1 MKVAQFIPAPVRKVV
16 YTVLGTLFTLEA
28 IFDVIPDVL
37 EGTLLQALAAL
48 GFVVAVSNTPD
59 H

>member
-1 MKVAQFIPAPVRKVV
+1 MKVAQFIPAKVRKVV

-28 IFDVIPDVL
+28 IFDTIPDVL
-37 EGTLLQALAAL
+37 EGKLLQALAAL

>member
-1 MKVAQFIPAPVRKVV
+1 MKLAQYIPVKVRKIA

-37 EGTLLQALAAL
+37 EGKLLQALAAL
-48 GFVVAVSNTPD
+48 GFVVAVSNTPEG
-59 H
+59 